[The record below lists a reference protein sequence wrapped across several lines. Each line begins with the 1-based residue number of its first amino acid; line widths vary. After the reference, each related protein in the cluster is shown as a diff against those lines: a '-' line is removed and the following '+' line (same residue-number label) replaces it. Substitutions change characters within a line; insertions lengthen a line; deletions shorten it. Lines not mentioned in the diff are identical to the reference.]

1 MLEEGN
7 TLIQVVV
14 GPRQTGKST
23 MIAQALRGLDVLA
36 HSVSADDILAPTEEW
51 LRDERQQARNLQRMS
66 HSPLVL
72 GSSPGGPTRK
82 HQASGLLLLAFL
94 LLLGQIGRKTQ
105 NRPRSFRSCG
115 PNHAFEA

>member
-51 LRDERQQARNLQRMS
+51 LRDERQQARNLQPVSYTHLATLTVVFGVSIRGNS
-66 HSPLVL
+66 HLDRVSLP
-72 GSSPGGPTRK
+72 PFP
-82 HQASGLLLLAFL
+82 QA
-94 LLLGQIGRKTQ
+94 R
-105 NRPRSFRSCG
+105 
-115 PNHAFEA
+115 

>member
-36 HSVSADDILAPTEEW
+36 HSVSADDILAPTE
-51 LRDERQQARNLQRMS
+51 DGCVTN
-66 HSPLVL
+66 
-72 GSSPGGPTRK
+72 GSRRATY
-82 HQASGLLLLAFL
+82 SGCLIA
-94 LLLGQIGRKTQ
+94 
-105 NRPRSFRSCG
+105 P
-115 PNHAFEA
+115 

>member
-51 LRDERQQARNLQRMS
+51 LRD
-66 HSPLVL
+66 
-72 GSSPGGPTRK
+72 
-82 HQASGLLLLAFL
+82 
-94 LLLGQIGRKTQ
+94 
-105 NRPRSFRSCG
+105 
-115 PNHAFEA
+115 